1 MEVHNL
7 ASVWSQRG
15 QSHTVLGGTLGWV
28 RGSSHNL
35 HHGKFQFDITKKLS
49 IPGYSGTGVQD
60 LVASPCEEARWP
72 SSFETSPEC
81 LFICI

>member
-35 HHGKFQFDITKKLS
+35 HHGKFQFGFTKKLS
-49 IPGYSGTGVQD
+49 TRGYSGTGVQD